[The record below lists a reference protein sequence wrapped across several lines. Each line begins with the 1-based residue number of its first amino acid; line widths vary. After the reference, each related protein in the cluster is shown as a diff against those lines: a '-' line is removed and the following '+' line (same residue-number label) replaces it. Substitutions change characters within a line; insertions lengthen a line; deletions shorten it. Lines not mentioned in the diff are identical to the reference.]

1 MTIRDRAPKK
11 IKVSIDGVEINDT
24 WLLINIWESIDSP
37 TWSCDIDLMDSTNL
51 LESIPILHG
60 SKLKISIETMDG
72 CSTDG
77 SVEFI
82 FFVYKIGNKVSA
94 NQNVETY
101 KLNAV
106 SKPFLANNTIRINKK
121 YEDMKA
127 TDIIGDI
134 LFESFPDHTTEIA
147 TVSDNTIDILI
158 NNWSPFIAA
167 AWTLKQTHKDNR
179 ADFMFFQS
187 ELNGFKI
194 DSIESMYS
202 DPKNR
207 VSEIITYKIENTG
220 TVNYYNIIKHEW
232 DHVDVQQNLQ
242 NGYYKSTVTSY
253 DFLNKKWDESVYTHG
268 DDNKEDLKIAPQWK
282 GALFGSAEK
291 SVISFTPKIPNIFNN
306 STGYDDSNIWVPSRR
321 AVLQRLDSERFSAQL
336 RGSIGMYNWIGKHIY
351 VDLPNNSE
359 KSGEFYSRFR
369 KGYYL
374 ITSMRHHL
382 SPSMYLI
389 DLELVKM
396 RVEQ

>member
-1 MTIRDRAPKK
+1 
-11 IKVSIDGVEINDT
+11 
-24 WLLINIWESIDSP
+24 
-37 TWSCDIDLMDSTNL
+37 
-51 LESIPILHG
+51 
-60 SKLKISIETMDG
+60 
-72 CSTDG
+72 
-77 SVEFI
+77 
-82 FFVYKIGNKVSA
+82 
-94 NQNVETY
+94 
-101 KLNAV
+101 
-106 SKPFLANNTIRINKK
+106 
-121 YEDMKA
+121 MKA

-242 NGYYKSTVTSY
+242 NGYYKSTVTS
-253 DFLNKKWDESVYTHG
+253 
-268 DDNKEDLKIAPQWK
+268 
-282 GALFGSAEK
+282 
-291 SVISFTPKIPNIFNN
+291 
-306 STGYDDSNIWVPSRR
+306 
-321 AVLQRLDSERFSAQL
+321 
-336 RGSIGMYNWIGKHIY
+336 
-351 VDLPNNSE
+351 
-359 KSGEFYSRFR
+359 
-369 KGYYL
+369 
-374 ITSMRHHL
+374 
-382 SPSMYLI
+382 
-389 DLELVKM
+389 
-396 RVEQ
+396 